1 MAGGHPTPSGDGQ
14 EVITGEWRDRRWG
27 RLCGKSSAQL
37 VHHAGVNWHQGGRG
51 GGDLA
56 VGEGQHSS
64 AGVFVDVSEL
74 NFLTF
79 LYK

>member
-1 MAGGHPTPSGDGQ
+1 MGEAVREELSRVGTPCRC
-14 EVITGEWRDRRWG
+14 TLAP
-27 RLCGKSSAQL
+27 RLQ
-37 VHHAGVNWHQGGRG
+37 

-64 AGVFVDVSEL
+64 AGVFVDASDL

-79 LYK
+79 LY

>member
-1 MAGGHPTPSGDGQ
+1 MGEAVREELSRVGTPC
-14 EVITGEWRDRRWG
+14 RCKLAPRW
-27 RLCGKSSAQL
+27 
-37 VHHAGVNWHQGGRG
+37 QGGV
-51 GGDLA
+51 GDLA